1 MKFPRYDALIEI
13 NRSRQTWQSRSLR
26 WNYILEIQ
34 VCFFKFDLPILSSNL
49 SFVAIEAAT
58 SSKKGRAG
66 RIRDLSSKEL
76 ISAFNRIPA
85 LEKSFWRESLNLN
98 LNTFLV
104 SGSEPLK
111 SVEKKVNGDS
121 QVQVLDEVFGLKIA
135 RDHGRTWTRS
145 YQTFKCIGQ
154 WWWLSW

>member
-1 MKFPRYDALIEI
+1 MKFPRYDVIIEI
-13 NRSRQTWQSRSLR
+13 NRSRQPRQSRSLR

-104 SGSEPLK
+104 SGWATQVGRNESEWWQSSSILRCGLCNKSSSSSLK
-111 SVEKKVNGDS
+111 D
-121 QVQVLDEVFGLKIA
+121 LDPILYSF
-135 RDHGRTWTRS
+135 
-145 YQTFKCIGQ
+145 
-154 WWWLSW
+154 